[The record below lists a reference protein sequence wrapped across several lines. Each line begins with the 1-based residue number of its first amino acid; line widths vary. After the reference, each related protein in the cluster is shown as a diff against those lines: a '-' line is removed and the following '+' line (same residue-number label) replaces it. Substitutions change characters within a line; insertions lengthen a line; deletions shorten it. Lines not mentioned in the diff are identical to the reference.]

1 MAYSL
6 YFPTGSTSTTVSVP
20 DGNIDPA
27 FYDSGS
33 KIGVQLIG
41 QNAIN
46 FGQAIAQ
53 NTVQMVS
60 NFAGSVVPSDSIAL
74 QGQLWFDVSNGFM
87 YVRTGSTGATG
98 GIANWSPLAFS
109 TGSIVT
115 SFNSRTGAVTLTSLD
130 VTTALGYTPG
140 SGTGTVTSVSGSGG
154 TTGLTLTGGP
164 INVSGTL
171 TLGGVLGVANGGTG
185 QTTQAGAA
193 NAVLPSQG
201 GHGGQFLTTDGTNAS
216 WATVSAGGG
225 GTVTSVNA
233 TGSNGVNVSGVPI
246 TGAGTIAISLGAI
259 SPTAVTT
266 SGAIVT
272 TNSTAATNKTT
283 GAVQVTGGVG
293 VQGDLW
299 STNVFATGNVTA
311 SASDRRLKTNL
322 TKIGEAVAKVQQ
334 LTGYTYNW
342 DQPVCRDA
350 GFEFSSERQVGVI
363 AQDVQAVLP
372 EAVALAPANHE
383 YMTVRYEKLVA
394 LLIEAIKE
402 QAEEIAEIKKL
413 LK

>member
-1 MAYSL
+1 MPYSL
-6 YFPTGSTSTTVSVP
+6 YFPTGSTSPTVSVP
-20 DGNIDPA
+20 DGNIDTA
-27 FYDSGS
+27 FYDSGN
-33 KIGVQLIG
+33 KIGIQIPG

-46 FGQAIAQ
+46 FGTAIGQ
-53 NTVQMVS
+53 NFVQMTS
-60 NFAGSVVPSDSIAL
+60 NFAGSVVPADSIAL

-87 YVRTGSTGATG
+87 YVRTGATGASG
-98 GIANWSPLAFS
+98 GITNWSPLAFS

-130 VTTALGYTPG
+130 VTNALGYTPG
-140 SGTGTVTSVSGSGG
+140 SGTGTVTSVSASGG
-154 TTGLTLTGGP
+154 TTGLTFSGSPVT
-164 INVSGTL
+164 VTGTL

-193 NAVLPSQG
+193 NAVLPSQTG
-201 GHGGQFLTTDGTNAS
+201 NSGKFLTTDGTNAS

-225 GTVTSVNA
+225 TVTSVAITTANGIGVA
-233 TGSNGVNVSGVPI
+233 GSPVTTS
-246 TGAGTIAISLGAI
+246 GTISLSLGNI
-259 SPTAVTT
+259 TPSSVTT
-266 SGAIVT
+266 SGAINT
-272 TNSTAATNKTT
+272 TNTTNATSTST
-283 GAVQVTGGVG
+283 GAMLVSGGIG
-293 VQGDLW
+293 CSQDIWCNNL
-299 STNVFATGNVTA
+299 FAVGNVTA

-342 DQPVCRDA
+342 DQPVCREA

-372 EAVALAPANHE
+372 EAIAPAPANHE

-402 QAEEIAEIKKL
+402 QAEEIAAIKKL